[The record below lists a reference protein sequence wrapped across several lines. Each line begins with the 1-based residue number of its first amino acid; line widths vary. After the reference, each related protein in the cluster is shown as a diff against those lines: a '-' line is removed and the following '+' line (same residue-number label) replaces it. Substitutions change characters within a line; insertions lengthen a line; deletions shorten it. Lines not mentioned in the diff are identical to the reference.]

1 MLCGFPSRSP
11 EQEPAVLLLLLLL
24 LCWLLLLLAAA
35 VVVVEWCGTAV
46 RMKMGEMGSTESV
59 GCGERQISSPASRI
73 LITIHPGTDTA
84 AGLRW
89 YF

>member
-11 EQEPAVLLLLLLL
+11 EQEPAVLLWLLLL
-24 LCWLLLLLAAA
+24 LCWLLLLLAAVAA
-35 VVVVEWCGTAV
+35 VEEWCGTAV

-73 LITIHPGTDTA
+73 QITIHSPAIRVLTPPLA
-84 AGLRW
+84 
-89 YF
+89 

>member
-11 EQEPAVLLLLLLL
+11 EQEPAVLLWLLLL
-24 LCWLLLLLAAA
+24 LCWLLLLLLAGVA
-35 VVVVEWCGTAV
+35 VEWCGTAV

-73 LITIHPGTDTA
+73 QITIHPPA
-84 AGLRW
+84 IRVLAPLLA
-89 YF
+89 

>member
-1 MLCGFPSRSP
+1 MLWP
-11 EQEPAVLLLLLLL
+11 LLL
-24 LCWLLLLLAAA
+24 LCWLLLLLAAVA
-35 VVVVEWCGTAV
+35 AVVVEWCGTAV

-73 LITIHPGTDTA
+73 QITIHPPRDQGTCTA

-89 YF
+89 HF